1 MKNKIVKPIEPK
13 LECMT
18 LDKWEALQEELK
30 MWSYDLDTWQDDI
43 VCSVPTEYE
52 VILEHKQKDVW
63 ILQEN
68 RYKYDEEEE
77 WYLEILVDIDTEN
90 ECVSIYEAYLK
101 QVRK

>member
-63 ILQEN
+63 VLQEN
-68 RYKYDEEEE
+68 KYNCEDEE

-90 ECVSIYEAYLK
+90 ECVFVYEAYLK

>member
-1 MKNKIVKPIEPK
+1 MKNKIIKQPE

-18 LDKWEALQEELK
+18 LDKWEALQEELQ

-63 ILQEN
+63 VLQEN
-68 RYKYDEEEE
+68 RYNCEDEE

-90 ECVSIYEAYLK
+90 ECVSVYEAYLK

>member
-63 ILQEN
+63 VLQEN
-68 RYKYDEEEE
+68 RYNCEDEE
-77 WYLEILVDIDTEN
+77 WYLEILVNIDTEN
-90 ECVSIYEAYLK
+90 ECVDVYEAYLK

>member
-13 LECMT
+13 LERMT

-30 MWSYDLDTWQDDI
+30 MWSYDLDTWQDDV

-63 ILQEN
+63 VLQEN
-68 RYKYDEEEE
+68 KYNCEDEE

-90 ECVSIYEAYLK
+90 ECVFVYEAYLK

>member
-1 MKNKIVKPIEPK
+1 MKNKIVKQSE
-13 LECMT
+13 LECMN
-18 LDKWEALQEELK
+18 LEKWEALQEELQ

-63 ILQEN
+63 VLQEN
-68 RYKYDEEEE
+68 RYKYDGKE
-77 WYLEILVDIDTEN
+77 WYLEILVDIDNEN
-90 ECVSIYEAYLK
+90 ECVSVYEAYLK

>member
-1 MKNKIVKPIEPK
+1 MKDKIVKPSKPK

-18 LDKWEALQEELK
+18 LDKWEALQEELQ

-43 VCSVPTEYE
+43 ICSVPTEYE

-63 ILQEN
+63 VLQEN
-68 RYKYDEEEE
+68 RYKYAGEE

-90 ECVSIYEAYLK
+90 ECVYVYEAYLK